1 MEDIDIII
9 IGGGPAGLCAGLY
22 ASRANLKAILFEKGQ
37 PGGELLN
44 TDMIENFPGFEEIKG
59 PKLAELFK
67 NHALKFGLEIRQE
80 EVLEV
85 QPNEKIKK
93 VKTSRGEYSAKV
105 VILASGGEPRKLGI
119 PGEKE
124 FAGKGVSYCAV
135 CDGFFF
141 KNRVISV
148 VGGGNSAVEEGSY
161 LAQLGS
167 KVCIIHRRNELRAD
181 KIVQERAFRNP
192 KIEFIWDT
200 AVEEAKGSQFLEKLV
215 LKNLKTGEIREHTTD
230 ALFVFVGFVPK
241 TGVLKADIKYDAGG
255 HIITND
261 RMETGIP
268 GLYAI
273 GDVRSQMVRQITNSL
288 ADGTVA
294 AVAADKYIQTLE

>member
-1 MEDIDIII
+1 MEDIDIVI

-22 ASRANLKAILFEKGQ
+22 ASRANLKAVLFEKGQ

-59 PKLAELFK
+59 PKLAELFH

-80 EVLEV
+80 EVIEV
-85 QPNEKIKK
+85 HPNESIKR
-93 VKTSRGEYSAKV
+93 VITSRGEYRAKV

-141 KNRVISV
+141 RNQVISV
-148 VGGGNSAVEEGSY
+148 VGGGNSAVEEGTY

-167 KVCIIHRRNELRAD
+167 KVYIIHRRNELRAD
-181 KIVQERAFRNP
+181 KIVQE
-192 KIEFIWDT
+192 
-200 AVEEAKGSQFLEKLV
+200 
-215 LKNLKTGEIREHTTD
+215 
-230 ALFVFVGFVPK
+230 
-241 TGVLKADIKYDAGG
+241 
-255 HIITND
+255 
-261 RMETGIP
+261 
-268 GLYAI
+268 
-273 GDVRSQMVRQITNSL
+273 
-288 ADGTVA
+288 
-294 AVAADKYIQTLE
+294 